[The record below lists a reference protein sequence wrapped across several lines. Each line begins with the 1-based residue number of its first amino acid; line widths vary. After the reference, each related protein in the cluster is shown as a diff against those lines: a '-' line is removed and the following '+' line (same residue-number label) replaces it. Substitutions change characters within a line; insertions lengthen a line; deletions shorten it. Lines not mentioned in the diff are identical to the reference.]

1 MPFFGDVGMT
11 ISRRFDKNRLSSMT
25 GHTESLTA

>member
-1 MPFFGDVGMT
+1 MPFFADIGMT
-11 ISRRFDKNRLSSMT
+11 ISRRLAKIRLSSVT